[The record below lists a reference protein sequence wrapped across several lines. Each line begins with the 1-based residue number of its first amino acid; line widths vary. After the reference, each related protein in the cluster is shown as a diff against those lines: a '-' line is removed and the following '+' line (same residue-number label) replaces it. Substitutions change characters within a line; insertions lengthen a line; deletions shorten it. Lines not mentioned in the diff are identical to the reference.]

1 MLKLKKEMSG
11 IMERLYGVVKEVYI
25 PLEYNDNN
33 NLLDVMDRHN
43 IGFKIDV
50 DGEVE
55 SYEFEQDEFNCQ
67 ILKNDFV
74 MITKQTIDGTN
85 FIDIEKVESDLNE

>member
-1 MLKLKKEMSG
+1 MLKLKKEMGG
-11 IMERLYGVVKEVYI
+11 IMERLYGIVKEVYI
-25 PLEYNDNN
+25 PLEYNENN

-55 SYEFEQDEFNCQ
+55 SYEFEQDEFNCK

-85 FIDIEKVESDLNE
+85 FIDIEKVESDLDE

>member
-1 MLKLKKEMSG
+1 MSD
-11 IMERLYGVVKEVYI
+11 IMERLYGVVREVYI
-25 PLEYNDNN
+25 PLEYNENN

-43 IGFKIDV
+43 IGFKIDI
-50 DGEVE
+50 DDKVE

-67 ILKNDFV
+67 ILKNDYV

-85 FIDIEKVESDLNE
+85 FIDIEKVESGFDE

>member
-25 PLEYNDNN
+25 PLEYNENN
-33 NLLDVMDRHN
+33 NLLDIMDRNN

-67 ILKNDFV
+67 IFKNDFV

-85 FIDIEKVESDLNE
+85 FVDIEKVESDLDE

>member
-1 MLKLKKEMSG
+1 MSG
-11 IMERLYGVVKEVYI
+11 IMERLYGIVKKVYI
-25 PLEYNDNN
+25 PLEYNENN

-43 IGFKIDV
+43 IGFKIDI
-50 DGEVE
+50 DGKVE

-67 ILKNDFV
+67 IFKNDFV

-85 FIDIEKVESDLNE
+85 FVDIEKVESDLDE

>member
-1 MLKLKKEMSG
+1 MLKLKKEMSD

-25 PLEYNDNN
+25 PLEYNENN
-33 NLLDVMDRHN
+33 NLLDIMDRHN
-43 IGFKIDV
+43 IGFKLDV

-74 MITKQTIDGTN
+74 MITKQTINGTN
-85 FIDIEKVESDLNE
+85 FVDIEKVESDLDE

>member
-1 MLKLKKEMSG
+1 MSG
-11 IMERLYGVVKEVYI
+11 IMERLYGIVKEVYI
-25 PLEYNDNN
+25 PLEYNENN
-33 NLLDVMDRHN
+33 NLLDVMDRNN

-55 SYEFEQDEFNCQ
+55 SYEFEQDEFNYQ
-67 ILKNDFV
+67 IFKNDFV

-85 FIDIEKVESDLNE
+85 FVDIEKVESDLDE

>member
-1 MLKLKKEMSG
+1 MLKLKKETSDT
-11 IMERLYGVVKEVYI
+11 MERLYGVVKEVYI
-25 PLEYNDNN
+25 PLEYNENN
-33 NLLDVMDRHN
+33 NLLDIMDRNN

-85 FIDIEKVESDLNE
+85 FVDIEKVESDLNE

>member
-1 MLKLKKEMSG
+1 MLKLKKEMGG
-11 IMERLYGVVKEVYI
+11 IMERLYGIVKEVYI
-25 PLEYNDNN
+25 PLEYNENN

-55 SYEFEQDEFNCQ
+55 SYEFEQDEFNCK

-85 FIDIEKVESDLNE
+85 FIDIEKVESGFDE

>member
-11 IMERLYGVVKEVYI
+11 IMERLFGVVKEVYI

-33 NLLDVMDRHN
+33 NLLDVMDRNN
-43 IGFKIDV
+43 IGFKIYV

-85 FIDIEKVESDLNE
+85 FVDIEKVESDLDE

>member
-25 PLEYNDNN
+25 PLEYNENN
-33 NLLDVMDRHN
+33 NLLDIMDRHN
-43 IGFKIDV
+43 IGFKVDID
-50 DGEVE
+50 GKIE
-55 SYEFEQDEFNCQ
+55 SYEFEQGEFNCQ

-85 FIDIEKVESDLNE
+85 FIDIEKVESDLDE

>member
-1 MLKLKKEMSG
+1 MSD
-11 IMERLYGVVKEVYI
+11 IMERLYGIVKEVYI

-33 NLLDVMDRHN
+33 NLLDVMDRHY

-85 FIDIEKVESDLNE
+85 FIDIEKVESDLDE